1 MVHTYN
7 LSSISQ
13 LISNPGM
20 IKARL
25 GIAHSVEKIKNCF
38 FKEIGI
44 LKQFVLKKSY
54 KIGKSVNFIHE
65 RHLAIILHLL
75 VSLSQIVQ
83 SGILM

>member
-7 LSSISQ
+7 LSSISL

-65 RHLAIILHLL
+65 RHLVIILQLL
-75 VSLSQIVQ
+75 VNLAQIVQ